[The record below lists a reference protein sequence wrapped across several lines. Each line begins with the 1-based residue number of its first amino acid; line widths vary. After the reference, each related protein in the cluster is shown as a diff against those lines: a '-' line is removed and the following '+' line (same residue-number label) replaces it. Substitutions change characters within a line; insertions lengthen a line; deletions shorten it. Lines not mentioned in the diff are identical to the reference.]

1 MSAFFENE
9 CGYEAPFPLEEV
21 YHSSVE
27 AVLKEFNCP
36 FETQTGLTLLSK
48 EGIKELNREYRGID
62 KVTDVLSFPLLNFP
76 VPGDF
81 SGIKEDDPASF
92 DPENK
97 ELLLGDIAICMER
110 AEEQAEEY
118 GHSLKRE
125 YAFLITHSVLHLL
138 GFDHESKEDEEIM
151 IGYQKKILKDTN

>member
-9 CGYEAPFPLEEV
+9 CGYEAPFSLEEV
-21 YHSSVE
+21 YRSSVD

-36 FETQTGLTLLSK
+36 FKTQTGLTLLSG
-48 EGIKELNREYRGID
+48 ERIRELNREYRGID
-62 KVTDVLSFPLLNFP
+62 KVTDVLSFPLLTFNE
-76 VPGDF
+76 PGDF
-81 SGIKEDDPASF
+81 SSIREDDPGSF
-92 DPENK
+92 DPENN

-110 AEEQAEEY
+110 AEEQAAEY

-138 GFDHESKEDEEIM
+138 GFDHESEEEEEIM
-151 IGYQKKILKDTN
+151 ISYQKKILKITD